1 MPVGV
6 YIGLEPG
13 EMFDIFTGLH
23 MFFWRIELENVFFDF
38 GFCFAAF
45 TGIDILFGHTGVC
58 FKTPKP
64 RTNIPVLV
72 FGGGPIFHRLCI

>member
-6 YIGLEPG
+6 YIGFESG

-23 MFFWRIELENVFFDF
+23 MFFRRIELKYVFLDF
-38 GFCFAAF
+38 GLCFAAF

-64 RTNIPVLV
+64 RTNVPVLV
-72 FGGGPIFHRLCI
+72 FGRRAIFHRLCI